1 VEAEALL
8 LAHEMRLQKFK
19 KAAST
24 DSVSINLTSAPSTG
38 DMSVSQT
45 VPPSSESTPSGSG
58 YPNSGRGRGGGRFG
72 NIQCQV
78 CLKFGHIASYC
89 YHRFNQQFQPAISRE
104 CHCQVGRDG
113 LHEFPNLKFLP
124 IHQLKP
130 VPPLVLILVLV
141 LALVYSPLL
150 RYLNI
155 YLVLLNSIGTAKIN
169 Q

>member
-1 VEAEALL
+1 MEAEALL
-8 LAHEMRLQKFK
+8 LAHEMRLQKLK

-72 NIQCQV
+72 NIQCRV
-78 CLKFGHIASYC
+78 CFKFGHIATYC
-89 YHRFNQQFQPAISRE
+89 YHRFNQQFQPAIPHE
-104 CHCQVGRDG
+104 CHGQVGRDG
-113 LHEFPNLKFLP
+113 LYEFPNLRFLP

-150 RYLNI
+150 MYLNI
-155 YLVLLNSIGTAKIN
+155 YLVLLNSIGTLS
-169 Q
+169 